1 MSLSTYS
8 CPEPSPLA
16 PGEAGWGEC
25 LAQVETSLPDMDR
38 TQPCASWG
46 SAELSSRQGDEF
58 SEGIR
63 VPGGKPASMGGQ
75 LQELLSEP

>member
-1 MSLSTYS
+1 MSWSICS
-8 CPEPSPLA
+8 CPNLLLGLLEKQ
-16 PGEAGWGEC
+16 AGGMSG
-25 LAQVETSLPDMDR
+25 TSRDKLPDMDR

-46 SAELSSRQGDEF
+46 PAELSSRQGDEF

-63 VPGGKPASMGGQ
+63 VPGESLGGQ